1 MADGIEKLVRI
12 DMSRF
17 GAYSAAK
24 SPDVISRKTGIP
36 EEDIIK
42 LDANEK

>member
-1 MADGIEKLVRI
+1 MVEDILKMIRI

-24 SPDVISRKTGIP
+24 SPDVIARKSGHSGRGYYQ
-36 EEDIIK
+36 
-42 LDANEK
+42 A